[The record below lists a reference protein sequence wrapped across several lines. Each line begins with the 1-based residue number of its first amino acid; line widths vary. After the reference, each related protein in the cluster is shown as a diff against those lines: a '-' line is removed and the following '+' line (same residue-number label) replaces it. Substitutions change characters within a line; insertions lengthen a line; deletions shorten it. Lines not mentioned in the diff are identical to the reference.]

1 VGLTAAIPATIFH
14 DKFAPTS
21 TTGPSICR
29 GFADEFAAIR
39 SRRLHGWGQGIAITG
54 PASMIGRA
62 IAALLRGLARALPAL
77 VLCTA
82 PALAQ
87 FSFPFGAPPPP
98 SAVPPNAAPPAA
110 LGGRNQVCLRLES
123 QLAAID
129 RGTGI
134 DPAKAEQIKRYEEA
148 AAKQQA
154 ELDRLGQQS
163 QRLGCQGAG
172 FFALFSGQSPQCA
185 PLNNQIQQMRAN
197 LDRSLTDIQRLQG
210 NSGEREAQRRGIL
223 VALGQNDCGPQY
235 RQYVTAGPGGFF
247 DNLFGGVA
255 PAPNGP
261 LAGTYRTLCVRTCDG
276 YYFPISYSTVP
287 TKFAEDEQLCRRLC
301 PAAEV
306 SLYSHRNPGEDVSR
320 AVSISGRLY
329 TELPTAFS
337 YRKQL
342 SPTCNCRLPGQSWA
356 EALRQVSDQTIERG
370 DIVVTEERAKQLSQ
384 PRFDAQGKPVSP
396 TQTPARPKSAD
407 GISNAP
413 LPPAGAEQSP
423 APAAAEE
430 KVEQAPGNRKVRSV
444 GPTFYPVR

>member
-1 VGLTAAIPATIFH
+1 
-14 DKFAPTS
+14 
-21 TTGPSICR
+21 
-29 GFADEFAAIR
+29 
-39 SRRLHGWGQGIAITG
+39 
-54 PASMIGRA
+54 MIGRA
-62 IAALLRGLARALPAL
+62 TATVLRGLARALPAL

-87 FSFPFGAPPPP
+87 FSFPFGPPTPP
-98 SAVPPNAAPPAA
+98 SAVPPNSPPPNAAPPAA

-134 DPAKAEQIKRYEEA
+134 DPARAEQIKRYEEA

-172 FFALFSGQSPQCA
+172 FFALFSGQSPQCG

-356 EALRQVSDQTIERG
+356 EALRQVTDQTIERG

-384 PRFDAQGKPVSP
+384 PRFDAQGNPVGPS
-396 TQTPARPKSAD
+396 QTPARPKSAD

-413 LPPAGAEQSP
+413 LPPAGAEQRP

-430 KVEQAPGNRKVRSV
+430 KVEQEAGKRKVRSV